1 MSTTMTLPWRKT
13 PAQAESPPG
22 TAWDVVH
29 RLVEIL
35 QNDPRPDHRLKAVL
49 RAICD
54 GTGATLAF
62 LMTGAESRIVA
73 AEGRSP
79 WSAEAC
85 RELGRQLAV
94 IVPGGGLVAH
104 DQIDHR
110 ALPAAPE
117 SAVVVRPEPVRSAYL
132 VAVSLDREQHF
143 EPADMKVLSVLW
155 RMHMAQNQ
163 QAEMAEK
170 LKETLFGLVRCLTT
184 AIDAKDPY
192 TCGHS
197 ERVARIAVRLGQ
209 QMNLPR
215 GEISDLYLA
224 GLLHDVGKIGIRDDV
239 LLKPGP
245 LTDTE
250 IAHIREH
257 PVTGDRIIS
266 NVKRLAYLRPGV
278 RHHHERF
285 DGQGYPDGLRG
296 EAIPRMA
303 RIIAVADSCDAMM
316 SARRYR
322 GPMVSAQIET
332 ILREGAGTYWDPVI
346 IAHFMA
352 CRHDLYPV
360 YQRGLGHSVYA
371 AVERAAQDEPDGS
384 WQQIGLPTP
393 SR

>member
-1 MSTTMTLPWRKT
+1 MTTAMTLPWRKPPSRAAAT
-13 PAQAESPPG
+13 PAS
-22 TAWDVVH
+22 AWDVVY
-29 RLVEIL
+29 RLVETL
-35 QNDPRPDHRLKAVL
+35 QHDPHPENRLKAAF
-49 RAICD
+49 RAICE
-54 GTGATLAF
+54 GTGADLAF
-62 LMTGAESRIVA
+62 LMTGAESRVVA
-73 AEGRSP
+73 EEGRSG
-79 WSAEAC
+79 WTENDC
-85 RELGRQLAV
+85 RELGRQLV
-94 IVPGGGLVAH
+94 GIVPGGGVV
-104 DQIDHR
+104 HR
-110 ALPAAPE
+110 EQFDRRNLPTLPE
-117 SAVVVRPEPVRSAYL
+117 SAVVTRPESCRSSYL
-132 VAVSLDREQHF
+132 VAVSLDPDTVF
-143 EPADMKVLSVLW
+143 EPADQKVLSVLW
-155 RMHMAQNQ
+155 RMHVAQNQ

-170 LKETLFGLVRCLTT
+170 LKETLFGLVRCLST

-245 LTDTE
+245 LTDDE

-278 RHHHERF
+278 RYHHERY
-285 DGQGYPDGLRG
+285 DGLGYPDGLRG
-296 EAIPRMA
+296 EEIPRMA

-322 GPMVSAQIET
+322 GPMVPSRIEAVF
-332 ILREGAGTYWDPVI
+332 RDGAGSQWDPDI
-346 IAHFMA
+346 IGHFMA

-360 YQRGLGHSVYA
+360 YQRGLGQSVYA
-371 AVERAAQDEPDGS
+371 AVERAAQTDLDGS
-384 WQQIGLPTP
+384 WQQLGFPA